1 MKKIGI
7 TGGIASGKTTAARIV
22 ESLGYP
28 VFFADPVA
36 KDILVTDPEVQ
47 TRIRALVGNEAYFA
61 DGSLNKTLLASEL
74 FSKQDIR
81 EAVNRLVHPKVLNRF
96 MEFCESHQDSE
107 LVFQEA
113 ALIYQAGF
121 DKFLDNVIFVTCS
134 RESQIQRGLDRGL
147 TYPDILNRIESQGN
161 LDELVQKSTFIIR
174 NDSTIQD
181 LTTHVSQ
188 IIRSLKQS

>member
-1 MKKIGI
+1 MKKVGI
-7 TGGIASGKTTAARIV
+7 TGGIASGKTTAARII

-28 VFFADPVA
+28 VFYADPVA
-36 KDILVTDPEVQ
+36 KDIMANDPEVQ
-47 TRIRALVGNEAYFA
+47 TEIRALIGKEAYLA
-61 DGSLNKTLLASEL
+61 DGSLNKLLLASEL
-74 FSKQDIR
+74 FSKKDIR
-81 EAVNRLVHPKVLNRF
+81 KAVNSLVHPRVLNRF
-96 MEFCESHQDSE
+96 MEFCKSHQNSE
-107 LVFQEA
+107 LVFHEA

-134 RESQIQRGLDRGL
+134 REHQIQRGLDRGL

-161 LDELVQKSTFIIR
+161 LEEFRQRALFTIR

-188 IIRSLKQS
+188 IIRSLKQG